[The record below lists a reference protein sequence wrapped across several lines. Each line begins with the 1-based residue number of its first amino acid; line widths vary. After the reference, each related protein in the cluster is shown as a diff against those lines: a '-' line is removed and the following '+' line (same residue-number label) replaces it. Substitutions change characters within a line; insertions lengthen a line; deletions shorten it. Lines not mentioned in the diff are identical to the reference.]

1 MRLPRARVDEAA
13 SYESQRLLH
22 ALRPHLEHGAFGR
35 RARRSRYR
43 VFRVSL
49 SYAVQVRFYELLAA
63 KRLSVAE
70 RASIKERYMRASSD
84 GAVRRLI
91 RELQFYADMEP
102 DEDEWQ
108 LNIENEFDEIFH
120 LLEARHMAIIAS
132 AQGKGTIPPHPEGQ
146 FPGVCIDVIDRG
158 LVESSYLGVK
168 KMKHKVTIRFWCGE
182 YGERA
187 DGESIPLF
195 VDEWFVLSLHEK
207 SALRPFLES
216 WRGKKFTDA
225 ELKAFD
231 LETLIG
237 VPAFLQVSQN
247 TVGEKVYANTDSVMK
262 LPKGVPGIPP
272 LADYVRVCD
281 RPERD
286 APSGNSSEYEQKVRA
301 LANASVSHD
310 EDDNEPPLPF

>member
-1 MRLPRARVDEAA
+1 MSLKLETQEAFYAALATRRLT
-13 SYESQRLLH
+13 
-22 ALRPHLEHGAFGR
+22 
-35 RARRSRYR
+35 
-43 VFRVSL
+43 SL
-49 SYAVQVRFYELLAA
+49 
-63 KRLSVAE
+63 E
-70 RASIKERYMRASSD
+70 RADVMRRFVEAWSD
-84 GAVRRLI
+84 GKVRQLI
-91 RELQFYADMEP
+91 RELEQCEEMQP

-108 LNIENEFDEIFH
+108 LFVEGDMDDLEYLIKENQV
-120 LLEARHMAIIAS
+120 AIIAS
-132 AQGKGTIPPHPEGQ
+132 AQGKGSIPPHPEGQ
-146 FPGVCIDVIDRG
+146 YPAVCIDVIDRG

-225 ELKAFD
+225 ELNAFD

-281 RPERD
+281 RPDRD
-286 APSGNSSEYEQKVRA
+286 APNGNSSDYEQKVRA
-301 LANASVSHD
+301 LASASVTHD
-310 EDDNEPPLPF
+310 DSEDNEPPLPF